1 MATSRRTASERA
13 APRRRGASGDAEAR
27 VVRAALDLAASQSWR
42 QTTLTDIAR
51 AAGMPLTELYARLRS
66 RGAILAACVRH
77 FDQIALAGP
86 PADKDE
92 KPKDRLFDVL
102 MRRFEALRPHRK
114 AIRAMAWDSVGDPAA
129 LLALKRLLA
138 SMGWMLEAAGM
149 PTAGMAGLVKRRILL
164 VAYMSVL
171 VVFLRDDSRD
181 LGKTMA
187 ALDRR
192 LSLIEPF
199 LGL

>member
-1 MATSRRTASERA
+1 MVE
-13 APRRRGASGDAEAR
+13 
-27 VVRAALDLAASQSWR
+27 AALDLAESQGWR

-51 AAGMPLTELYARLRS
+51 AAGMSLAELHARLRS

-92 KPKDRLFDVL
+92 KPKDRLFDLL
-102 MRRFEALRPHRK
+102 MRRLEALKPHRK
-114 AIRAMAWDSVGDPAA
+114 AIRAMAWDSVGDAAA

-138 SMGWMLEAAGM
+138 SMGWMLEAAGV
-149 PTAGMAGLVKRRILL
+149 PTAGMAGLVERRILL

-171 VVFLRDDSRD
+171 VVFLRDESSD

-187 ALDRR
+187 ALDQR